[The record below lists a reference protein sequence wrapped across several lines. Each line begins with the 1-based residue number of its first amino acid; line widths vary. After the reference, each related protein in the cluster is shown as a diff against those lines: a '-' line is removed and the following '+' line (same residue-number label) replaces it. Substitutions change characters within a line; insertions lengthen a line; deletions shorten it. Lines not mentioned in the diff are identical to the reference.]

1 MYYCLLWSGDRIHCC
16 TLLLS
21 IGRLNRVGSD
31 AWWTDREVDGPCGGR
46 AAWWS
51 GRVRGDPVIS
61 GLYYYFLF
69 CVFWI
74 YNVCTTTQGSKSQV
88 WMWAVLSQLKREL
101 NIRKLYVKA
110 KFCLFFKSRPA
121 NPPQTDQLLQW
132 VFRWK
137 TPNLIFSFWR
147 NWKTHSAS
155 AIKLWPDNSLSN
167 RTY

>member
-1 MYYCLLWSGDRIHCC
+1 MYYRILWLEDRIHCC

-21 IGRLNRVGSD
+21 IGRFNSHLEVWKRAG
-31 AWWTDREVDGPCGGR
+31 TGREVDGQREGEP
-46 AAWWS
+46 S
-51 GRVRGDPVIS
+51 
-61 GLYYYFLF
+61 YFVSLLLF
-69 CVFWI
+69 SVLCILTV
-74 YNVCTTTQGSKSQV
+74 YVYTTTQGSKSQV
-88 WMWAVLSQLKREL
+88 WIWAVLSQLKWEL

-121 NPPQTDQLLQW
+121 DPPQTDQLLQW

-147 NWKTHSAS
+147 NWKTHSTS
-155 AIKLWPDNSLSN
+155 TIKLWPDNSLSN